1 MTSGKTIR
9 DSFLDF
15 FKDKAHTA
23 VQSSSLVPQQDP
35 TLLFT
40 NAGMV
45 QFKNIFLGLEQPAFK
60 RAASAQKCLRI
71 SGKHNDLESVGRDT
85 YHHTF
90 FEMLGNWSFGD
101 YYKEESIEWAWDL
114 LTREWS
120 LPKDRLYATVYRN
133 DDEAEALW
141 RRISGLPAERV
152 QRFDE
157 QDNFWEMGDTG
168 PCGPCSEIHLDRGA
182 EACDHKGDPG
192 HLCAVNAGCARYIE
206 LWNLV
211 FIQYNRDTAGDL
223 HDLPATHVDT
233 GMGLERIT
241 AVLQGVFSNYDV
253 DLFRDIITAT
263 EELAGKAYGA
273 STEGDVSFRVIADHA
288 RAVSSLIAD
297 GVLPSN
303 DGRGYVLRRLLRRA
317 ARHGRLLGFEEPF
330 LFHLVEPVAGVLG
343 GAYPE
348 LHTEADRIIG
358 TIQAEEGRFAETLDK
373 GLVHLEESL
382 AKLRR
387 RRPETRVSED
397 LGASDS
403 TEARAKGQT
412 ETRPSG
418 NVANTPSL
426 EATVLPG
433 DVAFRLYDTYGFP
446 LDLTEDILRTE
457 GITVD
462 HKGFERLMEEQ
473 RTRARAARAS
483 DTVGISDSADFKLF
497 PASRFIGYDRVKHES
512 RVTAIHRGPT
522 QVDEAQEGDDV
533 DIIVAET
540 PFYAESGGQVGDRG
554 AIRTARGDTVEVRD
568 TWHPSPDVSVH
579 RGKVVSGRVAA
590 GDEVELSVDGE
601 RRQRAMLNHSATH
614 VLHAVLREQLGVNV
628 RQAGS
633 LVAPGR
639 LRFDFTC
646 NGPVD
651 PEVLERIEREV
662 NQRVRE
668 NGGVTTEEMAY
679 DDAIRAGAMAF
690 FGDKYGD
697 RVRVVR
703 IGDFSTELCGGTHIH
718 QAGDIGL
725 FRLTA
730 EGGVSAG
737 VRRIEAV
744 TGATAFDVMRAC
756 DSVLAE
762 VTGLLRSTNENA
774 VEKVRR
780 LLERQKELERQVAE
794 LKDQLG
800 RNRVPELLGK
810 ARKNAAGASFIVE
823 KVDGMD
829 ARQLRETV
837 DQLRQQMPDAFVFLA
852 CPGENNVM
860 LAAGAG
866 GGLDERYHAGN
877 IIKQVAPAVGG
888 GGGGRADFAQAGG
901 KQPQKTDEALRL
913 AREIVSGIS

>member
-1 MTSGKTIR
+1 MTSGKAIR

-15 FKDKAHTA
+15 FKDKTHTV

-45 QFKNIFLGLEQPAFK
+45 QFKNIFLGVERPAFK

-71 SGKHNDLESVGRDT
+71 SGKHNDLEAVGRDT

-101 YYKEESIEWAWDL
+101 YYKEEAIDWAWDL
-114 LTREWS
+114 LTREWG
-120 LPKDRLYATVYRN
+120 LPEERLYATVFRD

-141 RRISGLPAERV
+141 HRISGLPAERV

-157 QDNFWEMGDTG
+157 KDNFWEMGDTG
-168 PCGPCSEIHLDRGA
+168 PCGPCSEIHLDRGP
-182 EACDHKGDPG
+182 EACDLVSEAG
-192 HLCAVNAGCARYIE
+192 HVCAVNAGCARYIE

-211 FIQYNRDTAGDL
+211 FIQYNRDAAGDL
-223 HDLPATHVDT
+223 HELPAKHVDT

-253 DLFRDIITAT
+253 DLFREIIAAT
-263 EELAGKAYGA
+263 EELAGKAYGDGV
-273 STEGDVSFRVIADHA
+273 EGDVSFRVIADHA

-297 GVLPSN
+297 GVLPGN

-330 LFHLVEPVAGVLG
+330 LFRLVEPVAGVLG
-343 GAYPE
+343 EAYPE
-348 LHTEADRIIG
+348 LRTEAERIVG
-358 TIQAEEGRFAETLDK
+358 TIRAEEGRFAETLDK
-373 GLVHLEESL
+373 GLVLLEDSL
-382 AKLRR
+382 SELR
-387 RRPETRVSED
+387 
-397 LGASDS
+397 
-403 TEARAKGQT
+403 K
-412 ETRPSG
+412 SG
-418 NVANTPSL
+418 GKSL
-426 EATVLPG
+426 SG

-446 LDLTEDILRTE
+446 VDLTEDILRGE
-457 GITVD
+457 DITVD
-462 HKGFERLMEEQ
+462 HEGFERLMEEQ
-473 RTRARAARAS
+473 RTRGRTARHLQMNVS
-483 DTVGISDSADFKLF
+483 ESIGVPDSVDANVL
-497 PASRFIGYDRVKHES
+497 PSSRFMGYDRLEHES
-512 RVTAIHRGPT
+512 RVTGLYRGDAA
-522 QVDEAQEGDDV
+522 VEEAQEGDAV
-533 DIIVAET
+533 ELIVEET

-554 AIRTARGDTVEVRD
+554 VIRTGRGDLVEVLD
-568 TWHPSPDVSVH
+568 TWHPTPEVSVH

-590 GDEVELSVDGE
+590 GDEVELEVDGE
-601 RRQRAMLNHSATH
+601 RRERAMLNHSATH
-614 VLHAVLREQLGVNV
+614 ILHAILREHLGANV

-633 LVAPGR
+633 LVAPDR
-639 LRFDFTC
+639 LRFDFTHD
-646 NGPVD
+646 GPVD
-651 PEVLERIEREV
+651 PEILERIERDV

-668 NGGVTTEEMAY
+668 NGEVSTEEMDY

-725 FRLTA
+725 FRLSA

-744 TGATAFDVMRAC
+744 TGATAFDVMRAY
-756 DSVLAE
+756 DAVLAE
-762 VTGLLRSTNENA
+762 ISGLLRSTNEDA

-794 LKDQLG
+794 LKGQLG
-800 RNRVPELLGK
+800 QNRVPDLLAK

-852 CPGENNVM
+852 CPGEKNVM

-866 GGLDERYHAGN
+866 GQLDGRYHAGN

-901 KQPQKTDEALRL
+901 KQPEKTDEALRL

>member
-1 MTSGKTIR
+1 MGVMTAGKDIR
-9 DSFLDF
+9 DSFLDY
-15 FKDKAHTA
+15 FKDKTHTV

-45 QFKNIFLGLEQPAFK
+45 QFKNIFLGVEQPSFN

-101 YYKEESIEWAWDL
+101 YYKAEAIEWAWEL
-114 LTREWS
+114 LTGVWG
-120 LPKDRLYATVYRN
+120 LPKDKLYATVYRT

-157 QDNFWEMGDTG
+157 KDNFWEMGDTG
-168 PCGPCSEIHLDRGA
+168 PCGPCSEIHLDRGSD
-182 EACDHKGDPG
+182 ACDHKGEAG
-192 HLCAVNAGCARYIE
+192 HACGVNLDCARYIE

-211 FIQYNRDTAGDL
+211 FIQYNRDAAGEL
-223 HDLPATHVDT
+223 HELPAKHVDT

-253 DLFRDIITAT
+253 DLFRDIIAAT
-263 EELAGKAYGA
+263 EELAGKAYGRDA
-273 STEGDVSFRVIADHA
+273 DADVSFRVIADHA
-288 RAVSSLIAD
+288 RAVSCLIAD

-330 LFHLVEPVAGVLG
+330 LFRLVESVVSVLG
-343 GAYPE
+343 GAYGE
-348 LHTEADRIIG
+348 VQEEAGRIG
-358 TIQAEEGRFAETLDK
+358 KTIKSEEARFADTLDK
-373 GLVHLEESL
+373 GLVLLEESL
-382 AKLRR
+382 AEVRQ
-387 RRPETRVSED
+387 T
-397 LGASDS
+397 G
-403 TEARAKGQT
+403 GQ
-412 ETRPSG
+412 S
-418 NVANTPSL
+418 
-426 EATVLPG
+426 LPG

-446 LDLTEDILRTE
+446 VDLTEDILRNE

-462 HKGFERLMEEQ
+462 HEGFERLMDEQ
-473 RTRARAARAS
+473 RTRGRAARE
-483 DTVGISDSADFKLF
+483 SAGPGEGLNVTDAL
-497 PASRFIGYDRVKHES
+497 PQSRFLGYDRLSHES
-512 RVTAIHRGPT
+512 RVTALYHGDAPAA
-522 QVDEAQEGDDV
+522 EASEGDAV
-533 DIIVAET
+533 ELIVEET
-540 PFYAESGGQVGDRG
+540 PFYAESGGQVGDTG
-554 AIRTARGDTVEVRD
+554 FIRTERGDTVEVLD
-568 TWHPSPDVSVH
+568 TWHPTAEVSVH
-579 RGKVVSGRVAA
+579 RGRVVNGRIAA
-590 GDEVELSVDGE
+590 GDTVELDVDAE

-614 VLHAVLREQLGVNV
+614 ILHAVLRERLGQNV

-633 LVAPGR
+633 LVAPDR
-639 LRFDFTC
+639 LRFDFTHD
-646 NGPVD
+646 GPVD

-668 NGGVTTEEMAY
+668 NGGVSTEEMDY

-703 IGDFSTELCGGTHIH
+703 IGDFSTELCGGTHIQ

-725 FRLTA
+725 FRLSA

-737 VRRIEAV
+737 VRRIEAL
-744 TGATAFDVMRAC
+744 TGATAFDVMRAY
-756 DSVLAE
+756 DAVLAE
-762 VTGLLRSTNENA
+762 VNGLLRSTTDDA

-780 LLERQKELERQVAE
+780 LLERQKELERQVSE
-794 LKDQLG
+794 LKSQLG
-800 RNRVPELLGK
+800 QNRVPDLLGK
-810 ARKNAAGASFIVE
+810 AEKNAAGVSCIVE
-823 KVDGMD
+823 KVEGLD

-837 DQLRQQMPDAFVFLA
+837 DQLRQQLPGGFVFLA
-852 CPGENNVM
+852 CPGEKNVM

-866 GGLDERYHAGN
+866 SDLDGRYHAGN

-888 GGGGRADFAQAGG
+888 GGGGRPDFAQAGG

-913 AREIVSGIS
+913 AREIVSKIA